1 MAWCVAVLYPIS
13 IYIIFSQDSS
23 ISYRFL
29 SSFSAGWSYV
39 FGGEIRQI
47 WKWTWRNL
55 AEAPSN
61 THNKRS
67 FIRTSQ
73 VCHRHLAVGRSQQ
86 VKEYK
91 HTHTYTHTHT
101 PHTHTQTSELIW
113 MKLITYEN
121 QIKTIQIHVN
131 NNFYHQTS
139 ATGKLSLRG
148 KCPYSELFWSV
159 FFRIQIEYRFVF
171 SPNARKYGPAKLWTR
186 TQRPRHQ
193 FSSDKFGKY
202 Y

>member
-39 FGGEIRQI
+39 FGGEIWQI

-67 FIRTSQ
+67 LIRTSQ

-101 PHTHTQTSELIW
+101 PHTHTTHTHTNVWTNLNEVDYIW
-113 MKLITYEN
+113 KSNKNYTN
-121 QIKTIQIHVN
+121 P
-131 NNFYHQTS
+131 
-139 ATGKLSLRG
+139 
-148 KCPYSELFWSV
+148 C
-159 FFRIQIEYRFVF
+159 
-171 SPNARKYGPAKLWTR
+171 
-186 TQRPRHQ
+186 
-193 FSSDKFGKY
+193 
-202 Y
+202 

>member
-1 MAWCVAVLYPIS
+1 M
-13 IYIIFSQDSS
+13 SQTSCS
-23 ISYRFL
+23 
-29 SSFSAGWSYV
+29 
-39 FGGEIRQI
+39 RQ
-47 WKWTWRNL
+47 KP
-55 AEAPSN
+55 A
-61 THNKRS
+61 
-67 FIRTSQ
+67 
-73 VCHRHLAVGRSQQ
+73 

-193 FSSDKFGKY
+193 FSSEKFGKY